1 MKREENPLRKYKGL
15 VNSIRIDHAAYKEIF
30 ERLVEACDDVGTTA
44 TPICLHI
51 AGESRTGKSCVVNDF
66 LDQYRPIRGQE
77 GLQQTVVY
85 AVAPEKATVKAL
97 LHQLLYGLKDPHW
110 ARGSVAN
117 MSQRLLLLLEGVG
130 CRLIIL
136 DELQHLCDK
145 GQNVVLKHA
154 ADWLKTLVES
164 KKWGLVA
171 VGMPESA
178 SVIHRNAQ
186 LAWRF
191 DATMT
196 MPLFDWAD
204 ASSRKQFKG
213 ILKAF
218 VEELKPFELP
228 RLDSDEM
235 GLRTYLATNGRVG
248 MFAKIMDEAVRA
260 AIRRRSTEIRTEDLA
275 IAFDRA
281 VWYAPRFPLA
291 GGPFRADFELCRP
304 NAIALQVAE
313 LARQE
318 EYQDNSATVSVTTLK
333 PDAVYEGPRKPGRPM
348 TKKRLQAEMARAL

>member
-1 MKREENPLRKYKGL
+1 MKRDENPLEKHKGL
-15 VNSIRIDHAAYKEIF
+15 VNSIRIDHAAYKGIF
-30 ERLVEACDDVGTTA
+30 ERLVEACDDVGSSA

-51 AGESRTGKSCVVNDF
+51 AGESRTGKSCVVNEF
-66 LDQYRPIRGQE
+66 LGKYRPTRGKE

-85 AVAPEKATVKAL
+85 AVAPENATVKAL
-97 LHQLLYGLKDPHW
+97 LHQLLYGLKDPYW

-145 GQNVVLKHA
+145 GQNILLKHA

-178 SVIHRNAQ
+178 SVIQRNVQ

-218 VEELKPFELP
+218 VDALKPFELP

-248 MFAKIMDEAVRA
+248 IFAKIMDQAVNA
-260 AIRRRSTEIRTEDLA
+260 AIRRRSTQIRTEDLA
-275 IAFDRA
+275 VAFEKS
-281 VWYAPRFPLA
+281 VWYASRFPLA
-291 GGPFRADFELCRP
+291 GGPFRADIDLCRQD
-304 NAIALQVAE
+304 AVAVQVAE
-313 LARQE
+313 LAKQE
-318 EYQDNSATVSVTTLK
+318 VYEDNSATVSITRLNEGGRKVSK
-333 PDAVYEGPRKPGRPM
+333 PI
-348 TKKRLQAEMARAL
+348 TKKRLRSEMARAF

>member
-1 MKREENPLRKYKGL
+1 MKRDENPLDKYKGL
-15 VNSIRIDHAAYKEIF
+15 VNSIRIDHAAYKGIF
-30 ERLVEACDDVGTTA
+30 DRLVKACDDVGTTA

-66 LDQYRPIRGQE
+66 LHQYRPTRGKD

-97 LHQLLYGLKDPHW
+97 LHQLLYGLQDPYW

-145 GQNVVLKHA
+145 GQNVLLNQA
-154 ADWLKTLVES
+154 ADWLKTLVEG

-171 VGMPESA
+171 VGMPDSA
-178 SVIHRNAQ
+178 SVIQRNVQ

-204 ASSRKQFKG
+204 AESRKQFKG
-213 ILKAF
+213 VLKAF
-218 VEELKPFELP
+218 VDALKPFELP

-248 MFAKIMDEAVRA
+248 VFAKIMDQAVND
-260 AIRRRSTEIRTEDLA
+260 AIRRGSTQIRTEDLA
-275 IAFDRA
+275 VAFETS
-281 VWYAPRFPLA
+281 VFYASRFPLP
-291 GGPFRADFELCRP
+291 GGPFRADIDLCRQ
-304 NAIALQVAE
+304 NSFAVQIAQ
-313 LARQE
+313 LAKQDA
-318 EYQDNSATVSVTTLK
+318 YQDNSRTVSVTRLK
-333 PDAVYEGPRKPGRPM
+333 PEAVAENGREVSKPM
-348 TKKRLQAEMARAL
+348 TKKRLRSEMARTF